1 LAGPFNIAEKHKPKD
16 GLTISSSSGI
26 KSQTAVTYF
35 SLGSNTDISAE
46 TYARP
51 VIYIGAG
58 GTGTFRT
65 GSGAEEKS
73 MELGPGEMLMVPSG
87 KLCGK
92 STKTGF
98 VYTEIMPGKETNM
111 NNEVKPGEVFKLSE
125 LVPYDEGSIV
135 NMDVS
140 SNDAMKFVIM
150 AFDEGTGLSP
160 HRAPGDAIVFALEG
174 KAVIEYEGQDYPIE
188 EGQAFR
194 FEKNGMHAVTAD
206 GRFKMALLLMLK

>member
-1 LAGPFNIAEKHKPKD
+1 MTGSFNIAEDHKPKD
-16 GLTISSSSGI
+16 GLTISSPSGI

-35 SLGSNTDISAE
+35 SLGGNTDISAE

-58 GTGTFRT
+58 GIGTFNI
-65 GSGAEEKS
+65 GSGSGGKS
-73 MELGPGEMLMVPSG
+73 TELKPGEMLMIPSG
-87 KLCGK
+87 TLCGI
-92 STKTGF
+92 STEKGF
-98 VYTEIMPGKETNM
+98 VYTEIMPGKEINM
-111 NNEVKPGEVFKLSE
+111 NNEVKPGEIFKLSN
-125 LVPYDEGSIV
+125 LVPYEEGSIV
-135 NMDVS
+135 NMDVA

-150 AFDEGTGLSP
+150 AFDDGAGLSP

-174 KAVIEYEGQDYPIE
+174 KAVIGYEGQDYPIK

-194 FEKNGMHAVTAD
+194 FEKNGLHAVTAV